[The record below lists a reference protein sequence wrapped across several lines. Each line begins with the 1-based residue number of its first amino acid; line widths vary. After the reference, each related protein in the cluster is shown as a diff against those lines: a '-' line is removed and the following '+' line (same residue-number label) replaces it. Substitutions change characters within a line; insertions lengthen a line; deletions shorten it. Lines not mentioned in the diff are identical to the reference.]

1 MSAFISGYAEQN
13 ESSRDNPVL
22 RQEPY
27 SPSEQRKRWEVRAAQ
42 WRARELAQLVFGDV
56 SDMGLSGIRVGGEMR
71 GLLRL
76 DVPFDDLCK
85 HHDREARFMAAVLN
99 DPLLSAVPLL
109 YVIGPDKH

>member
-56 SDMGLSGIRVGGEMR
+56 SDMGLSGIRGGGEMR

-85 HHDREARFMAAVLN
+85 HHDREARFMAAVLT
-99 DPLLSAVPLL
+99 DPVLSTVPLL
-109 YVIGPDKH
+109 YVIGPEKH

>member
-27 SPSEQRKRWEVRAAQ
+27 SPSEQRNRWEVRAAQ

-56 SDMGLSGIRVGGEMR
+56 SDMGLSGIRGGGEMR

>member
-56 SDMGLSGIRVGGEMR
+56 SDMGLSGIRGGGEMR

-76 DVPFDDLCK
+76 DAPFDDLCK
-85 HHDREARFMAAVLN
+85 HHDREARFMVAVLN

>member
-56 SDMGLSGIRVGGEMR
+56 SDMGLSGIRGGGEMR

-85 HHDREARFMAAVLN
+85 HHDREARFMAPVLN

>member
-1 MSAFISGYAEQN
+1 MSAFIPSYAEQD
-13 ESSRDNPVL
+13 ESRHDNPVL

-27 SPSEQRKRWEVRAAQ
+27 SPSEQRNRWEVRAAQ

-56 SDMGLSGIRVGGEMR
+56 SDMGLSGIRGGGEMR

>member
-1 MSAFISGYAEQN
+1 MSGFISGFAEQN

-56 SDMGLSGIRVGGEMR
+56 SDMGLSGIRGGGR
-71 GLLRL
+71 NAW
-76 DVPFDDLCK
+76 PT
-85 HHDREARFMAAVLN
+85 EARRTIRRFVQA
-99 DPLLSAVPLL
+99 S
-109 YVIGPDKH
+109 

>member
-1 MSAFISGYAEQN
+1 MSAFISGYAVQN

-22 RQEPY
+22 RHEPY

-56 SDMGLSGIRVGGEMR
+56 SDMGLSGIRGGGEMR

>member
-1 MSAFISGYAEQN
+1 MSGFISGFAEQN

-56 SDMGLSGIRVGGEMR
+56 SDMGLSGIRGGGEMR

>member
-56 SDMGLSGIRVGGEMR
+56 SDMGLSGIRGGGEMR

-109 YVIGPDKH
+109 YVIGPYKH

>member
-56 SDMGLSGIRVGGEMR
+56 SDMGLSGIRGGGEMR

-85 HHDREARFMAAVLN
+85 HHDREARFMAAVLT
-99 DPLLSAVPLL
+99 DPVLSAVPLL
-109 YVIGPDKH
+109 YVIGPNKH